1 MEYRHVACNL
11 YTGEILTTQQGR
23 YLKKLVAQMGG
34 KGWIFS
40 HAGFSDITKKL
51 GKIGK

>member
-11 YTGEILTTQQGR
+11 YTGEILTTQRGR
-23 YLKKLVAQMGG
+23 YLKKLVAQTGG

-40 HAGFSDITKKL
+40 HAGFSGITKKFD
-51 GKIGK
+51 KIGR